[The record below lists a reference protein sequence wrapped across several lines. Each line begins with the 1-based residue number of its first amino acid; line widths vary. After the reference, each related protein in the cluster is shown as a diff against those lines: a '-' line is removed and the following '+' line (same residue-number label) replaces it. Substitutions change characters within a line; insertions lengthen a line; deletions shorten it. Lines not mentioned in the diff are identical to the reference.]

1 MDSLEVPFY
10 FVWGNRDIFLF
21 MDIIAEKGIHVK
33 VKDFANDFVSS
44 LNLKNV
50 YHVSDRVKVFC
61 DPELYVSSNKGL
73 VDRRTIFVTHFVRGV
88 VSDALLHLE
97 GHVHYGQAKGNYV
110 NLGVFVSR

>member
-1 MDSLEVPFY
+1 LDSLEVPFY